1 MKKEVTLNGVEG
13 VAGELAFCESNRHD
27 AAINGIQEAENYWR
41 LKALGI
47 KEACRILLGC
57 WPAAYTVVKVERPYI
72 VVAFGGSPTATE
84 FKFDANT
91 LELIR

>member
-1 MKKEVTLNGVEG
+1 MKKEITLQMVQD
-13 VAGELAFCESNRHD
+13 VAGELAFCESNRYD
-27 AAINGIQEAENYWR
+27 AVINGIKEAENYWR

-47 KEACRILLGC
+47 KEACRTLLGC
-57 WPAAYTVVKVERPYI
+57 GPAAYTVVKVERPYI

-91 LELIR
+91 FELIR

>member
-1 MKKEVTLNGVEG
+1 MKNEVTLDMVEG

-27 AAINGIQEAENYWR
+27 NAINGIQEAENYWR

-47 KEACRILLGC
+47 KEACRTLLGC

-84 FKFDANT
+84 FIFDAKT
-91 LELIR
+91 FELIR